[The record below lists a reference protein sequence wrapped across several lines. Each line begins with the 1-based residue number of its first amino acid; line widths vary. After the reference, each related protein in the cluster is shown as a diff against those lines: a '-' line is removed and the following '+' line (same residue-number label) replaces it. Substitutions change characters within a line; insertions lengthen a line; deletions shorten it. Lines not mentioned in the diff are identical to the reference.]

1 MRRIIEEPTGR
12 IIPYFNPKMNTYLMY
27 FEIWFEDNWVPYTE
41 YKALRKLEMAN
52 LPRGFVSA
60 DTLIEAAAK
69 AKDRLDR
76 ILQCIVLHDAGALG
90 KGSVK
95 LDPIYP

>member
-1 MRRIIEEPTGR
+1 
-12 IIPYFNPKMNTYLMY
+12 MNIYMMY
-27 FEIWFEDNWVPYTE
+27 FEIWFENNWVPYSE
-41 YKALRKLEMAN
+41 YKALRNLGTAN
-52 LPRGFVSA
+52 LPRGFVTA
-60 DTLIEAAAK
+60 DTMIEAAAK

-90 KGSVK
+90 KGNIK